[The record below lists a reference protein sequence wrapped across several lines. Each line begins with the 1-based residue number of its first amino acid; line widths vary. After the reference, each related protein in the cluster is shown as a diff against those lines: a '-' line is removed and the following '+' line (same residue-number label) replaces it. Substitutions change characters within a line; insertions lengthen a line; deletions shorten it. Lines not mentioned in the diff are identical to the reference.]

1 MSPLSG
7 PMLSRRARWIIAGVL
22 IVVVGG
28 GAAAYHFRGG
38 APSLPTGEV
47 TKGEYIDIIEIRGD
61 IRPRKSML
69 ITAPMLAGELQILKL
84 APNGT
89 TVKAGDIVVQF
100 DGSTLKRTIQEKES
114 ELRQAREEL
123 DQQKAQAN
131 ITSQQDGTALLHSRY
146 EVDRARLSAVPEE
159 AGIVS
164 KVESDHAKLT
174 LADAQQ
180 KLAESQVKAGANE
193 KVSATTFI
201 TQESKI
207 AKVTADLERAQRS
220 LAALEVQA
228 PSDGVVSLLPNF
240 RASSPMGAAQE
251 FRTGDRAWAGAQIL
265 ELPDLSSIHL
275 NARLDESDR
284 GHLQAG
290 QDATIKIDAIPDHDY
305 HASVTDVSVLA
316 RVDFS
321 TWPPVKQF
329 DLRLTFKDADAKI
342 RPGMSATAKV
352 IVGRMAEMYLVPPQ
366 AVFFVDGRTLVYRL
380 EGREFV
386 ATPVEVVKRSKE
398 QAAIKGPVGVG
409 MRVALVRPD
418 ADAAKGK
425 K

>member
-7 PMLSRRARWIIAGVL
+7 PLLTRRARWIIAGVVL
-22 IVVVGG
+22 FVIAGG
-28 GAAAYHFRGG
+28 FAAYRLRGG
-38 APSLPTGEV
+38 APSLSTAEV
-47 TKGEYIDIIEIRGD
+47 TKGEYVDLIEIRGE
-61 IRPRKSML
+61 IRPRKSL
-69 ITAPMLAGELQILKL
+69 IIAAPMLAGELQILKL
-84 APNGT
+84 PPNGT
-89 TVKAGDIVVQF
+89 PVKTGDVVVEF

-123 DQQKAQAN
+123 DQQKAQAT

-146 EVDRARLSAVPEE
+146 EVDRARLSAVPED

-164 KVESDHAKLT
+164 KSESEHARLA

-180 KLAESQVKAGANE
+180 KLAESQVKIGANQ

-207 AKVTADLERAQRS
+207 AKVTADLERAKRS

-228 PSDGVVSLLPNF
+228 PADGVVSLLPNF

-284 GHLQAG
+284 GHLEAG

-321 TWPPVKQF
+321 SWPPVKQF

-342 RPGMSATAKV
+342 RPGMSATAKIV
-352 IVGRMAEMYLVPPQ
+352 VGRLANMYLVPPQ

-386 ATPVEVVKRSKE
+386 PTPVEVVKRSKE

-409 MRVALVRPD
+409 MRVALVKPD
-418 ADAAKGK
+418 TEEARK
-425 K
+425 